1 MKFLR
6 SMPNF
11 LWGISGLCVLF
22 GVFLRARQYFFNRSV
37 WLDEAFIAT
46 NLERDWLKLLSLPLD
61 YSHSHIAPPGLL
73 VIGKLST
80 SIFGHID
87 WAIRLFPFL
96 ASLAALWL
104 FYKLASRV
112 LSPVAVPIAIFLF
125 AISDSL
131 IFQAVNFKQYSS
143 DVAITLLLSY
153 WVMLFVQKTEFERKD
168 WIRLGILGAVVVW
181 FSHPAIFILVT
192 IGLYLTLHFIR
203 QKQFKMLLPLFA
215 VGAVWVIS
223 FLVMYRFIS
232 GGGIATSS
240 IGTWLIQ
247 FWTINHSFMPA
258 PWTLAA
264 YDWLLQHA
272 ISMFSSPASLGVP
285 EIAAILFLLGGIS
298 LYVSKRAALFIMV
311 FPLVLALIASA
322 LHKYPFTE
330 RLLLFLLPMMYLLI
344 AETLAQLKLQLP
356 TLVHPH
362 WVEIPTKF
370 LLMAA
375 LIGSTVWDLPKLRTL
390 EEIKPLLS
398 QLQQQRTPQ
407 DTVYIYHWA
416 EPAFRFYAKEYGL
429 DFNQCAL
436 INKPVVAEYTKE
448 IDYFRIQH
456 KIPVKTAAE
465 THCILGLA
473 ETYFKSAADIEQLR
487 GKGRVWILFSHANQ
501 IEIELF
507 LNALD
512 KMGAKQGAWFQPGAS
527 LHLYELK

>member
-1 MKFLR
+1 MKFSR
-6 SMPNF
+6 YMPNF
-11 LWGISGLCVLF
+11 LWGVSGLFLLF
-22 GVFLRARQYFFNRSV
+22 GALLRARQYFFNRSI

-46 NLERDWLKLLSLPLD
+46 NLERGWSNLLSLPLD

-73 VIGKLST
+73 VISKLST
-80 SIFGHID
+80 SIFGQID
-87 WAIRLFPFL
+87 WAIRIFPFF

-112 LSPVAVPIAIFLF
+112 LSPVAVPIAMLLF

-143 DVAITLLLSY
+143 DVAFTLLLSY
-153 WVMLFVQKTEFERKD
+153 WVMLFVQKTELVRKD

-181 FSHPAIFILVT
+181 FSHPAIFVLVT
-192 IGLYLTLHFIR
+192 IGLYLTLHFFR
-203 QKQFKMLLPLFA
+203 QKQFKTLLPLFA

-223 FLVMYRFIS
+223 FLAMYRFIS

-240 IGTWLIQ
+240 IGNWLIQ
-247 FWTINHSFMPA
+247 FWTINQGFMPA

-264 YDWLLQHA
+264 YEWLLQHYVG
-272 ISMFSSPASLGVP
+272 MFSSPAGLGIP
-285 EIAAILFLLGGIS
+285 EVAGILFLLGGVS
-298 LYVSKRAALFIMV
+298 LYATKRAALFIIV
-311 FPLVLALIASA
+311 FPLLLTLLASA
-322 LHKYPFTE
+322 LYKYPFAE

-344 AETLAQLKLQLP
+344 AEALAQLKLQLP
-356 TLVHPH
+356 ALSHPH
-362 WVEIPTKF
+362 WIEIPTK
-370 LLMAA
+370 LLLIAA
-375 LIGSTVWDLPKLRTL
+375 LIGSTLWDLPKLRTL

-407 DTVYIYHWA
+407 DTLYVYHWA

-436 INKPVVAEYTKE
+436 INQPVVAEYTKE

-507 LNALD
+507 LSALD
-512 KMGAKQGAWFQPGAS
+512 KMGTKQGAWLQPGAS
-527 LHLYELK
+527 LHLYDLK